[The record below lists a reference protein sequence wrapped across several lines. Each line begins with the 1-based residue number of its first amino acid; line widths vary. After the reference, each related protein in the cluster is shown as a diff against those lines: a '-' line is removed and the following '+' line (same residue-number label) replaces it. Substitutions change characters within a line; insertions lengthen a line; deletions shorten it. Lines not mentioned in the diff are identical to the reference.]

1 MATEKPPVLPAGMT
15 RISPQDLS
23 TYPPVG
29 QVVVAQLR
37 GCGTGRTVEMELVR
51 VEEDD
56 VTWRTADD
64 KSEVS
69 YDWDVEGWRFPAQ
82 PA

>member
-1 MATEKPPVLPAGMT
+1 MATEQFPALAPGMT
-15 RISPQDLS
+15 RISPHDKL

-37 GCGTGRTVEMELVR
+37 GCGSGRMVEAELVR

-64 KSEVS
+64 MSEVG
-69 YDWDVEGWRFPAQ
+69 YDWDVVGWRACSQ

>member
-1 MATEKPPVLPAGMT
+1 MATEHATTLPAGMT
-15 RISPQDLS
+15 PISPKDKT

-29 QVVVAQLR
+29 QVVVALLR
-37 GCGTGRTVEMELVR
+37 NCGSGRTVETELVH

-64 KSEVS
+64 MSEVG

>member
-1 MATEKPPVLPAGMT
+1 MATEHLLALAPGMT
-15 RISPQDLS
+15 RISPQDKS

-37 GCGTGRTVEMELVR
+37 ACGSGRTVEAELVH

-64 KSEVS
+64 MSEVS
-69 YDWDVEGWRFPAQ
+69 YDWDVVGWRARTQ